1 MSDYNFL
8 KGHVM
13 EKVSVL
19 LAVDSGLVCL
29 VAQV

>member
-1 MSDYNFL
+1 MGDYNFC
-8 KGHVM
+8 KGHVT

-19 LAVDSGLVCL
+19 AADSGLVCL